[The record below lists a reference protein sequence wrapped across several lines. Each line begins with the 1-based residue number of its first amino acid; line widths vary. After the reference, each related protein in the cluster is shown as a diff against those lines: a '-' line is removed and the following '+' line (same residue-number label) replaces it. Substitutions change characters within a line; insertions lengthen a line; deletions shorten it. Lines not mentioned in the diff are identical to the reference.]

1 MRFDYLKLGA
11 FGHFTD
17 YELTFDKRKNFHLL
31 YGPNE
36 AGKSTVLNS
45 ITHFLYGFP
54 QQTNFSFLHQNTK
67 LRIEGQLRQ
76 TDGECLSFIRRK
88 GNKKTALGLD
98 GTEIQEGKIT
108 DFLNGMNEVHFKNMF
123 ALDHERL
130 REGGE
135 SLLQSGGSLGESLFS
150 AASGISMLRKI
161 FEEFEKKAGE
171 LYKKRGSSPELNKLL
186 KEEKDLKKTISEL
199 QLKVQA
205 WKDLEKRY
213 NKGKLEIEDMIKE
226 VRFLRSEQERLQ
238 RVKLTLPKIAK
249 LRELASKLAELG
261 EVPNLPD
268 NIEELRKENLQ
279 LLESAKKMRKKATE
293 SQELLQKDMKEI
305 AIPEGLLEHASLIEA
320 LYRDGQSY
328 QKNIGQVP
336 ILEGEYRQIAARVIT
351 LMKEIDLKNAELTK
365 MDLYRLSAE
374 KKETIKRLCKQR
386 PLLDQAFEKYEKEQK
401 EKEVELEEKVNI
413 LTQISDYP
421 NIDELEAVID
431 SVKRAGD
438 FEESLETLKFES
450 DQKWQQINIETKQL
464 ALWDGTYQELIE
476 LPVPGLIETIH
487 KYDQEHSVILQSL
500 HKINDQIQTQNE
512 LIELSKARI
521 RELESFAEIPS
532 EETLKNARENR
543 EFGWKLIRIKLK
555 DGMLDEK
562 YKSYTRGQEIETV
575 YEESVRTADHVSD
588 KMRQEAAKVGEKN
601 KLLADI
607 AGCQNKIESL
617 EMEKN
622 RYEAELERWESSWHE
637 LWKPSTII
645 PLTPAEMV
653 GWLGRLNQIKDLGR
667 AFEKDQLLITEMES
681 RKLRFKHLL
690 IKELSKYESISEEK
704 TVDELLR
711 IAEKHFK
718 KFRDEQYKRSN
729 LQSSI
734 LDVKG
739 TLEKINSEKK
749 DLESKIEI
757 WKSEWIKAVE
767 ETNISIHTP
776 AEVAESLLEIYEDCT
791 RTYDQMI
798 RIEKEKIAIQEQIS
812 LFEGRV
818 REILMLIHLELDN
831 KNIQIAVNQ
840 LYDHLQKAQ
849 KSKVKL
855 TALLSQ
861 LDILQNDIRDAD
873 REINESEEILS
884 SLMKLANCQ
893 THEVLEQ
900 VENTFRQ
907 KKEIQSS
914 IFKIEEELLELGNG
928 QSLKAII
935 QEADQIDHDSIEA
948 ELEEIKRKLEEIEP
962 IRSQIEQ
969 AHGVMKKEFEE
980 KILGNNTASVSA
992 EQQKESILA
1001 KLANLTDQ
1009 YVQLKLA
1016 SSLLKRGIE
1025 HYRNQNQDPI
1035 LKRACLLF
1043 ERLTLQSFSG
1053 LIVDYDD
1060 KDQPVLMGIRANG
1073 EKVPIDGMS
1082 DGTTDQLYLSLRIA
1096 SIEKYVDENEP
1107 IPFIVDDILV
1117 HFDDS
1122 RSKVTLKILVELSQK
1137 TQVIFFTHH
1146 NRLVEI
1152 MKEIA
1157 HEKDYQLTKIGIQ
1170 EPVVI

>member
-1 MRFDYLKLGA
+1 
-11 FGHFTD
+11 
-17 YELTFDKRKNFHLL
+17 
-31 YGPNE
+31 
-36 AGKSTVLNS
+36 
-45 ITHFLYGFP
+45 
-54 QQTNFSFLHQNTK
+54 
-67 LRIEGQLRQ
+67 
-76 TDGECLSFIRRK
+76 
-88 GNKKTALGLD
+88 
-98 GTEIQEGKIT
+98 
-108 DFLNGMNEVHFKNMF
+108 
-123 ALDHERL
+123 
-130 REGGE
+130 
-135 SLLQSGGSLGESLFS
+135 
-150 AASGISMLRKI
+150 
-161 FEEFEKKAGE
+161 
-171 LYKKRGSSPELNKLL
+171 
-186 KEEKDLKKTISEL
+186 
-199 QLKVQA
+199 
-205 WKDLEKRY
+205 
-213 NKGKLEIEDMIKE
+213 
-226 VRFLRSEQERLQ
+226 
-238 RVKLTLPKIAK
+238 
-249 LRELASKLAELG
+249 
-261 EVPNLPD
+261 
-268 NIEELRKENLQ
+268 
-279 LLESAKKMRKKATE
+279 
-293 SQELLQKDMKEI
+293 
-305 AIPEGLLEHASLIEA
+305 
-320 LYRDGQSY
+320 
-328 QKNIGQVP
+328 
-336 ILEGEYRQIAARVIT
+336 ILEGEYRQIAARVIA

-386 PLLDQAFEKYEKEQK
+386 PLLDQAFEKYEKEQL
-401 EKEVELEEKVNI
+401 EKETELEEKVNI
-413 LTQISDYP
+413 LTQNSDHP
-421 NIDELEAVID
+421 NIDELEAIID
-431 SVKRAGD
+431 SVKRAGH
-438 FEESLETLKFES
+438 FEESLEALIFES
-450 DQKWQQINIETKQL
+450 NRKWQQINTETKQL

-487 KYDQEHSVILQSL
+487 KYEQEHSAIMQSI
-500 HKINDQIQTQNE
+500 HKINDHIHTQND
-512 LIELSKARI
+512 LIEMSKARI

-555 DGMLDEK
+555 NGILDEK
-562 YKSYTRGQEIETV
+562 YISYTTGQEIETV
-575 YEESVRTADHVSD
+575 YEESVRNSDHVSD

-607 AGCQNKIESL
+607 AGYQNKIEGL
-617 EMEKN
+617 EIEKVG
-622 RYEAELERWESSWHE
+622 YEAELEKWKSDWFE

-653 GWLGRLNQIKDLGR
+653 GWLVRLNQIKDLGR
-667 AFEKDQLLITEMES
+667 TFEKDQLLIKELEMK
-681 RKLRFKHLL
+681 KLRFKQLL
-690 IKELSKYESISEEK
+690 IRELSRYESISEEK

-711 IAEKHFK
+711 IAENYFK

-729 LQSSI
+729 LQCSI

-749 DLESKIEI
+749 DIESKIEI

-767 ETNISIHTP
+767 GTNISINTP

-791 RTYDQMI
+791 RTYDHML
-798 RIEKEKIAIQEQIS
+798 RIDKEKIAIQEQIS
-812 LFEGRV
+812 LFEVRV
-818 REILMLIHLELDN
+818 RDILTLIQIDLDN
-831 KNIQIAVNQ
+831 ENIHIAVNQ
-840 LYDHLQKAQ
+840 MYDHLQRAQ
-849 KSKVKL
+849 KSNVKL

-861 LDILQNDIRDAD
+861 VDIVQNDIRDAD
-873 REINESEEILS
+873 REINESEKILS

-893 THEVLEQ
+893 SLEVLEQ

-907 KKEIQSS
+907 KKEFQSS

-935 QEADQIDHDSIEA
+935 QETDQINHDSIEV

-962 IRSQIEQ
+962 IRSEIEQ
-969 AHGVMKKEFEE
+969 EHGVIKKEFEE
-980 KILGNNTASVSA
+980 KILGNNTASVLR
-992 EQQKESILA
+992 EQQKESLLA

-1035 LKRACLLF
+1035 LKRACMLF
-1043 ERLTLQSFSG
+1043 EKLTLQSFLG

-1060 KDQPVLMGIRANG
+1060 KDQPVLMGMRANG

-1096 SIEKYVDENEP
+1096 SIEKYIDENEP

-1122 RSKVTLKILVELSQK
+1122 RSKVTLEILLELSQK

-1152 MKEIA
+1152 MNEIA
-1157 HEKDYQLTKIGIQ
+1157 HEESYQLTKIGIQ
-1170 EPVVI
+1170 ESVVI